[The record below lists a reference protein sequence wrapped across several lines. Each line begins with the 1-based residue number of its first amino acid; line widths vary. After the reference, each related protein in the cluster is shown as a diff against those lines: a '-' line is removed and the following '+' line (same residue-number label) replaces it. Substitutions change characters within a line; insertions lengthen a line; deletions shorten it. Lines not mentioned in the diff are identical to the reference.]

1 MENVNYETEYKRLQE
16 RYNELNEELKEWRS
30 YERYDY
36 ESAVLE
42 DVKQHIRENY
52 EAAEFIERAEDE
64 REELEEELNDA
75 CWIDDSVTGNASGS
89 YTFNSW
95 KAEQYV
101 AHNLDL
107 LGDALSEFG
116 YDSDFSVLS
125 KGAEWCDVTIR
136 CYLLGQVIP
145 QAIDEMVDE
154 FSEELEKNGE
164 ESEE

>member
-16 RYNELNEELKEWRS
+16 RYNELNEELKECRS

-36 ESAVLE
+36 KSAVLE
-42 DVKQHIRENY
+42 DVKQYIREHY
-52 EAAEFIERAEDE
+52 EAAEFIEKVEDD
-64 REELEEELNDA
+64 REELECNLNEA
-75 CWIDDSVTGNASGS
+75 CWTDDSVTGNASGS

-101 AHNLDL
+101 CHNFDL
-107 LGDALSEFG
+107 LCDALSDFG
-116 YDSDFSVLS
+116 YDSYFSVLS

-145 QAIDEMVDE
+145 QAIDEMTDE
-154 FSEELEKNGE
+154 WD
-164 ESEE
+164 